1 MSANWQQI
9 SEGMTVFGAD
19 GRQVGVVEKLRR
31 DQFMVNGQAIGQS
44 GIARVTR
51 EGIYLADGGAMQ
63 SVGDEGEI
71 RIQVAEERLLVGKRE
86 VDLGAVE
93 IRKTVIQEEQTASVT
108 LRRDEV
114 HIEEVDIADRPL
126 RAGEGAF
133 EEGTIR
139 VQLRGEEAVVAK
151 EAVVTGEVVIDKETV
166 AEQRT
171 VSGTVRQEHI
181 DVEENYKQTRADLQ
195 QGDAARR
202 ASDKP
207 L

>member
-1 MSANWQQI
+1 M
-9 SEGMTVFGAD
+9 
-19 GRQVGVVEKLRR
+19 
-31 DQFMVNGQAIGQS
+31 
-44 GIARVTR
+44 
-51 EGIYLADGGAMQ
+51 
-63 SVGDEGEI
+63 
-71 RIQVAEERLLVGKRE
+71 
-86 VDLGAVE
+86 
-93 IRKTVIQEEQTASVT
+93 T

-151 EAVVTGEVVIDKETV
+151 EAVVTGEVVIDKDTV

-181 DVEENYKQTRADLQ
+181 DVEENYTQTRADLQ
-195 QGDAARR
+195 QGYETRR